1 MVVKYPT
8 FLMAG
13 RDVNRRKIMEI
24 LDPEEKYKSKIL
36 LPMLGRPV
44 IQWVLDELLKSQFVE
59 KIYVVGLKE
68 EDVELKGDV
77 EFIPVE
83 TASDFIVKAKEGL
96 EYLKNKGEDPVNIVF
111 VNADVPGI
119 SVKSID
125 SFYSQLQKYE
135 KYDVLLGVVEQEIVE
150 LAFPDSKRAPA
161 KFRDYN
167 LIQGEMLAM
176 SPKIIE
182 EKGEIIQEFS
192 NRRKQR
198 SFNVMVK
205 FVARAPR
212 SWYRILKV
220 LLKVAKVRDAIIGV
234 ERAFKCK
241 VDVILVEDP
250 GFAMD
255 MDLPEDYEIL
265 KKYVEQTKIS
275 STIIAK

>member
-1 MVVKYPT
+1 MVVKYPV

-13 RDVNRRKIMEI
+13 SDVKRRKIMEV

-36 LPMLGRPV
+36 LPMLGKPI

-83 TASDFIVKAKEGL
+83 TASNFVVKAKEGL
-96 EYLKNKGEDPVNIVF
+96 EYLKNKGEYPEKIVF
-111 VNADVPGI
+111 VTADVPGI
-119 SVKSID
+119 DVQGIN

-135 KYDVLLGVVEQEIVE
+135 KHDVLLGAVEQEIVE
-150 LAFPDSKRAPA
+150 LAFPDAKKAA

-167 LIQGEMLAM
+167 LVQGEMQAIR
-176 SPKIIE
+176 PRIIE
-182 EKGEIIQEFS
+182 EQGDMVEDLS

-198 SFNVMVK
+198 PFTVMLR

-220 LLKVAKVRDAIIGV
+220 LLKVAKVRDAIIAV
-234 ERAFKCK
+234 EIAFKCK
-241 VDVILVEDP
+241 VDIILVEDP

-265 KKYVEQTKIS
+265 KKYVEQMKIS
-275 STIIAK
+275 STLVAK

>member
-1 MVVKYPT
+1 MAVKYPV

-13 RDVNRRKIMEI
+13 SDVKRRKIMEV

-36 LPMLGRPV
+36 LPMLGKPI

-59 KIYVVGLKE
+59 KIYIVGLKE
-68 EDVELKGDV
+68 EDVELHGDV

-83 TASDFIVKAKEGL
+83 TASNFIVKAKEGL
-96 EYLKNKGEDPVNIVF
+96 EYLKNKGEDPEKIVF
-111 VNADVPGI
+111 VTADTPGI
-119 SVKSID
+119 DVKGIN
-125 SFYSQLQKYE
+125 SFYSQLQEHE
-135 KYDVLLGVVEQEIVE
+135 KYDVLLGAVEQEIFE
-150 LAFPDSKRAPA
+150 LALPDAKKVA

-167 LIQGEMLAM
+167 LIQGEMQAI
-176 SPKIIE
+176 SPRIIE
-182 EKGEIIQEFS
+182 EQGDMVEELS
-192 NRRKQR
+192 DRRKQR
-198 SFNVMVK
+198 PFTVMLR
-205 FVARAPR
+205 FVARTPR

-275 STIIAK
+275 STLIAK

>member
-1 MVVKYPT
+1 MAVKYPV

-13 RDVNRRKIMEI
+13 SDVKRKKIMEV

-36 LPMLGRPV
+36 LPMLGKPI

-77 EFIPVE
+77 EFIPIE
-83 TASDFIVKAKEGL
+83 TASNFIVKAKEGL
-96 EYLKNKGEDPVNIVF
+96 EYLKKKGEVPEKIVF
-111 VNADVPGI
+111 VNADAPGI
-119 SVKSID
+119 DVKGID

-135 KYDVLLGVVEQEIVE
+135 KYDVLLSAVEQEIVE
-150 LAFPDSKRAPA
+150 LAFPDAKKAA

-167 LIQGEMLAM
+167 LVQGEMQAV
-176 SPKIIE
+176 SPRIIE
-182 EKGEIIQEFS
+182 EQGDMVKEFS

-198 SFNVMVK
+198 PFTVMLRL
-205 FVARAPR
+205 VARAPR
-212 SWYRILKV
+212 SWYRILKFM
-220 LLKVAKVRDAIIGV
+220 LKVAKVRDAIIGF
-234 ERAFKCK
+234 EIIFKCK
-241 VDVILVEDP
+241 ADVILVEDP
-250 GFAMD
+250 GFGMD

-275 STIIAK
+275 SKIIAK

>member
-1 MVVKYPT
+1 
-8 FLMAG
+8 MAG

-36 LPMLGRPV
+36 LPMLGKPV

-176 SPKIIE
+176 SPRIIE
-182 EKGEIIQEFS
+182 EKGEIIEEFS
-192 NRRKQR
+192 KRRKQR

-220 LLKVAKVRDAIIGV
+220 LLKVAKVRDAIIGI

>member
-1 MVVKYPT
+1 
-8 FLMAG
+8 
-13 RDVNRRKIMEI
+13 
-24 LDPEEKYKSKIL
+24 
-36 LPMLGRPV
+36 
-44 IQWVLDELLKSQFVE
+44 
-59 KIYVVGLKE
+59 
-68 EDVELKGDV
+68 
-77 EFIPVE
+77 
-83 TASDFIVKAKEGL
+83 
-96 EYLKNKGEDPVNIVF
+96 VNIVF

-176 SPKIIE
+176 SPRIIE
-182 EKGEIIQEFS
+182 EKGEIIEEFS
-192 NRRKQR
+192 KRRKQR

-212 SWYRILKV
+212 SWYRILKFM
-220 LLKVAKVRDAIIGV
+220 LKVAKVRDAIIGF
-234 ERAFKCK
+234 EIIFKCK
-241 VDVILVEDP
+241 ADVILVEDP
-250 GFAMD
+250 GFGMD